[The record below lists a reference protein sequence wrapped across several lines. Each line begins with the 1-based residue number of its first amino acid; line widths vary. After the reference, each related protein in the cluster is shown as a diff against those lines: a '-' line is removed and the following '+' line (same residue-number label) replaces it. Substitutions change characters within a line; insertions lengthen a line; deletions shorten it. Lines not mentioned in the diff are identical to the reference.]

1 MSNTNSSDTRTYPV
15 NISLLPAYVGGIVAA
30 RLGIKPEGSVT
41 DKAEAPDYSDGYSR
55 EYAKGE

>member
-1 MSNTNSSDTRTYPV
+1 
-15 NISLLPAYVGGIVAA
+15 VGGIVAA

-41 DKAEAPDYSDGYSR
+41 DKAEAPDYSDGYGQ